1 MPQVSAIQAI
11 RIKGRAAR
19 AQLFAMAASPTKSA
33 AAA

>member
-11 RIKGRAAR
+11 SIKGRAAR
-19 AQLFAMAASPTKSA
+19 AQFAMAASPTRSA